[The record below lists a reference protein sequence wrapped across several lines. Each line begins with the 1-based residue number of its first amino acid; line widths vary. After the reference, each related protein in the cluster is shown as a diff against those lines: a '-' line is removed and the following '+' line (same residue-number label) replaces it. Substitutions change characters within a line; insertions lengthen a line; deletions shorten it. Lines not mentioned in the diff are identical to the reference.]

1 MNGFKSFT
9 QWLNEAVEM
18 IDFSSKDPNTNAV
31 INYPSPKVTVKK
43 RTADKIFNQI
53 VVVTPSGKTFIYALT
68 GVQVSVTDPFPD
80 INFKYIKK
88 EEDDSLTFGRYVKKG
103 VEDFSVSA
111 NEAKALLSNLI
122 KGPAEYFVKGI
133 TFTKV

>member
-1 MNGFKSFT
+1 MNDFKSFK
-9 QWLNEAVEM
+9 QWLNEEVET

-31 INYPSPKVTVKK
+31 INYPDPKVTVKK

-53 VVVTPSGKTFIYALT
+53 VIVTPSGKTFIYALT
-68 GVQVSVTDPFPD
+68 GIQVSVTDPFPD

-88 EEDDSLTFGRYVKKG
+88 EKDDSLTFGRYVKKG
-103 VEDFSVSA
+103 VSDFSVPV
-111 NEAKALLSNLI
+111 NDVKTLLSNLI
-122 KGPAEYFVKGI
+122 KGPAEYSLKGI